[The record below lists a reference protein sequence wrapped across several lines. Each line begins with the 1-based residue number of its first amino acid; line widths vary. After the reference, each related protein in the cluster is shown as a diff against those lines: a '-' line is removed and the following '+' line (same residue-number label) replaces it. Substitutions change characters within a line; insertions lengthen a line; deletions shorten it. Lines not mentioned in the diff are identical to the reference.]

1 MYIYIFNAL
10 GVKLHF
16 TLYSESHTKYL
27 KIGSFGLYLFS
38 LLVLWIQFLPWRD
51 HIYTKFKFNIF
62 SQKLLSQ
69 PELFWLK
76 TAIFKSLILSYTIKL
91 NFLKLGRILD
101 QDPCLQFRIRQKP
114 RDPTGSATLII
125 FSTFYQGKI
134 NAWVKLSKSSYQ

>member
-1 MYIYIFNAL
+1 MHWVLSCI
-10 GVKLHF
+10 F

-27 KIGSFGLYLFS
+27 KIGSFGLYLFR

-51 HIYTKFKFNIF
+51 HIYIKFKFFLKN
-62 SQKLLSQ
+62 SSQ